1 MATGGWGEGRGRN
14 TPDPSLRIG
23 LPHSGAAPATE
34 THCPAAVD
42 AASPK
47 SGASQRALGLR
58 ASLRAA
64 GRPAALSPSA
74 CLRFPDGARPAPA
87 WPPLTSG
94 RMCISPVCQEGHS
107 PRHCGQHS
115 TAPNALPASH
125 PAPPGPS
132 ASRGAVSLTHF
143 ILGEL
148 AGKGVSPKTEGRVA
162 GHLLAPAL
170 SCDPWGPRRGTPAA
184 DARRR
189 PVWTPA
195 PRNEF
200 LVNSV
205 LNYTTRQTD
214 SVRLR
219 VLGDQRENGLPALGG
234 QRHELRRDDGVVAL
248 RSGARGGEAS
258 EAPGAAGGGVASLS
272 EGVAFEP
279 ALGNERGWGWGPL
292 ERQETERGHR
302 GRHTGCGTG
311 GHVGVSL
318 SDRPV
323 IPASVHYGAAVPR
336 PSPNE
341 KRLCRSR
348 ARRGTLTTRH

>member
-1 MATGGWGEGRGRN
+1 
-14 TPDPSLRIG
+14 
-23 LPHSGAAPATE
+23 
-34 THCPAAVD
+34 
-42 AASPK
+42 
-47 SGASQRALGLR
+47 
-58 ASLRAA
+58 
-64 GRPAALSPSA
+64 
-74 CLRFPDGARPAPA
+74 
-87 WPPLTSG
+87 
-94 RMCISPVCQEGHS
+94 MCISPVCQEGHS

-132 ASRGAVSLTHF
+132 ASQGAVSLTHF

-170 SCDPWGPRRGTPAA
+170 SCDPRGPRRGTPAA

-234 QRHELRRDDGVVAL
+234 QRHELRRDDGMVAL
-248 RSGARGGEAS
+248 QSSTRGGEAA
-258 EAPGAAGGGVASLS
+258 EAPGAARGGAASLS

-348 ARRGTLTTRH
+348 ARRGALTT

>member
-1 MATGGWGEGRGRN
+1 MPKEMKWPLGDGGGRGRN

-34 THCPAAVD
+34 THCPAVVD

-47 SGASQRALGLR
+47 SGASRRALGLW

-74 CLRFPDGARPAPA
+74 RLRFPVGARPAPA
-87 WPPLTSG
+87 RPPLTSG

-148 AGKGVSPKTEGRVA
+148 AGKGVSPKTEGRAA

-170 SCDPWGPRRGTPAA
+170 SCDPRGPRRGTPAA

-189 PVWTPA
+189 PVWSPA

-205 LNYTTRQTD
+205 LNYATRQTD

-234 QRHELRRDDGVVAL
+234 QRHKLQRDDGSAEQRTWG
-248 RSGARGGEAS
+248 RSR
-258 EAPGAAGGGVASLS
+258 
-272 EGVAFEP
+272 
-279 ALGNERGWGWGPL
+279 R
-292 ERQETERGHR
+292 
-302 GRHTGCGTG
+302 GTG
-311 GHVGVSL
+311 GSG
-318 SDRPV
+318 
-323 IPASVHYGAAVPR
+323 
-336 PSPNE
+336 
-341 KRLCRSR
+341 
-348 ARRGTLTTRH
+348 RGRGKPLGGGGL

>member
-1 MATGGWGEGRGRN
+1 MATGGWGGGRGRN
-14 TPDPSLRIG
+14 TPDPSLHIG

-47 SGASQRALGLR
+47 SGASRRALGLW

-74 CLRFPDGARPAPA
+74 RLRFPDGARPAPA
-87 WPPLTSG
+87 RPPLTSG

-143 ILGEL
+143 ILSEL

-170 SCDPWGPRRGTPAA
+170 SCDPRGPRRGTPAA

-248 RSGARGGEAS
+248 QSSARGGEAA
-258 EAPGAAGGGVASLS
+258 EAPGAAGGGAASLS

-311 GHVGVSL
+311 GHVGEGLFPTAPSSRRVCTTGQQC
-318 SDRPV
+318 
-323 IPASVHYGAAVPR
+323 PARHQTRKGCVGRGPGGAP
-336 PSPNE
+336 
-341 KRLCRSR
+341 
-348 ARRGTLTTRH
+348 